1 MKKIIFFIGFLAV
14 IMTLSYCDR
23 EALDPSLSGN
33 SLIIH
38 KSKLQ
43 NKEFISEALANSAIG
58 NSNIRKMQ
66 VYTPPGYDKKRTN
79 GYPVVYLLHGLP
91 FSEKAFIDE
100 KIWDEWIDPDGTFK
114 TYPDFP
120 LEGFQQ
126 WMDDLIENEKISP
139 MIIVMPNAANEN
151 YGFSFYTNSAL
162 NGNFEDYIANDLV
175 NYIDNRYHTIT
186 NKDGRAVIGFS
197 QGGYGAM
204 KLGMKHSDKF
214 GVVASHSAPL
224 VFQFFHAYWPIILA
238 ENPDGMTG
246 PDPAKFITSA
256 YYSMAAAWS
265 PNLVNP
271 PFMVDLPFE
280 HPTGEIIMDIWG
292 QWLENDPLTMLDSY
306 GDNFR
311 SLNGIYFDC
320 GEKDEFA
327 WNVPYEYFIQKMDLM
342 NIAYTTEIHE
352 GGHFDKMFSR
362 LEISLEFCSDKMNM

>member
-1 MKKIIFFIGFLAV
+1 M

-43 NKEFISEALANSAIG
+43 NKEFISEALANSVIG

-91 FSEKAFIDE
+91 FSEKAFVDE
-100 KIWDEWIDPDGTFK
+100 KTWDEWIDPDGTFK

-126 WMDDLIENEKISP
+126 WMDDLIADEKISP

-162 NGNFEDYIANDLV
+162 NGNFEDYIAIDLV
-175 NYIDNRYHTIT
+175 NYIDNRYNTMA

-204 KLGMKHSDKF
+204 ILGMKHSDKF
-214 GVVASHSAPL
+214 GVIASHSAPL
-224 VFQFFHAYWPIILA
+224 VFQFFQAYWPRIFG

-256 YYSMAAAWS
+256 YYSMGAAWS
-265 PNLVNP
+265 PNLSNP

-280 HPTGEIIMDIWG
+280 YPSGDIIADIWG
-292 QWLENDPLTMLDSY
+292 HWLENDPFTMLDSY

-320 GEKDEFA
+320 GVNDEFY
-327 WNVPYEYFIQKMDLM
+327 WNKPYEYFIDKMDIM
-342 NIAYTTEIHE
+342 NITYTTEIH
-352 GGHFDKMFSR
+352 GGSHFDMMFSR
-362 LEISLEFCSDKMNM
+362 LEISLEFCSDKMDM